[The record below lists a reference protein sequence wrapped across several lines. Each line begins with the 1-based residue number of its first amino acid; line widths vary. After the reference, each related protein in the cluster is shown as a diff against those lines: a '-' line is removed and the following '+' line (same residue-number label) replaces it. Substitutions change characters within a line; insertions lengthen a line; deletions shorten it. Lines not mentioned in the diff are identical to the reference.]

1 MMLIYRISLIRLVLT
16 FLGALSGD
24 DRLSME
30 LMKVFSLEA
39 FGVLWRPARLDL
51 QHFTE
56 PVLLATEASAPVS
69 CLQSLFPSLYHIPPL
84 MMSKESSQFK
94 MFLLFVMICLPLCCL
109 NPEKAATL
117 TLSLAYLGPRVT
129 SGTC

>member
-1 MMLIYRISLIRLVLT
+1 MMLIYRTSLIWLLLT

-30 LMKVFSLEA
+30 LLKVFSLEA
-39 FGVLWRPARLDL
+39 FAVLWRPTRLDL

-56 PVLLATEASAPVS
+56 LALLATEASAPVS
-69 CLQSLFPSLYHIPPL
+69 CLQSLFPSVYRIPPL

-94 MFLLFVMICLPLCCL
+94 MFFLFVMICLP
-109 NPEKAATL
+109 
-117 TLSLAYLGPRVT
+117 R
-129 SGTC
+129 